1 MALFGSH
8 GDAEPAECI
17 VMQALRAF
25 LGQEMCSPPKAVVCI
40 PVHQPRLAQT
50 AEGGGGVGRRQ
61 PYPKGEFADGGW
73 ALDEFVEDASLVA
86 RSNP

>member
-1 MALFGSH
+1 MALFGSE
-8 GDAEPAECI
+8 GDAEPAERI

-25 LGQEMCSPPKAVVCI
+25 FRQQMCSPPKAVVGI
-40 PVHQPRLAQT
+40 PVHQPCLAQT

-61 PYPKGEFADGGW
+61 PYPKGEFTDRGW
-73 ALDEFVEDASLVA
+73 ALDELVEDASLVS